1 MPKDF
6 SRAQRIAEQIQRE
19 MAELIRLELKD
30 PRVGL
35 VTITGV
41 EVTQD
46 YEHAKVFFTLL
57 GDTQQ
62 AVDSLQGL
70 QRAAGFLRSQLSRR
84 MQLRIIPQLH
94 FIYDESVER
103 GIHLSKLIDEA
114 IAQDKSHPVDGDV

>member
-57 GDTQQ
+57 GEAQQ
-62 AVDSLQGL
+62 AADSLVGL
-70 QRAAGFLRSQLSRR
+70 QRASGFLRSQLSRR

-94 FIYDESVER
+94 FIFDESVER

-114 IAQDKSHPVDGDV
+114 ITQDKTHPVDGDV

>member
-1 MPKDF
+1 MPKDY

-57 GDTQQ
+57 GEAQQ
-62 AVDSLQGL
+62 AADSLVGL
-70 QRAAGFLRSQLSRR
+70 QRASGFLRSQLSRR

-114 IAQDKSHPVDGDV
+114 ITQDKSHPVDGDV

>member
-1 MPKDF
+1 MPKDY

-57 GDTQQ
+57 GEPQQ
-62 AVDSLQGL
+62 AGDSLAGL
-70 QRAAGFLRSQLSRR
+70 QRASGFLRSQLSRR

-94 FIYDESVER
+94 FIFDESVER

-114 IAQDKSHPVDGDV
+114 ITQDKSHPVDSDV

>member
-1 MPKDF
+1 MPKDY

-57 GDTQQ
+57 GEPQQ
-62 AVDSLQGL
+62 AVDSLAGL
-70 QRAAGFLRSQLSRR
+70 QRASGFLRSQLSRR

-114 IAQDKSHPVDGDV
+114 ITQDKSHPMDGDV